1 MEEVKSDA
9 SSVRSI
15 QIFGREY
22 KIKGHADEAYIQ
34 EMAQYVDAK
43 MRELSNNSS
52 LPSQERLAILAA
64 LNIADE
70 LFQERNQTTET
81 FSSIEQRAARMVA
94 MLDEGLLTE
103 K

>member
-9 SSVRSI
+9 NNVTAI

-34 EMAQYVDAK
+34 EMAEYVDAK
-43 MRELSNNSS
+43 MRELSNNSN

-81 FSSIEQRAARMVA
+81 FSSIEQRAARLVA
-94 MLDEGLLTE
+94 MLDEGLPTE